1 MMLHLEKSKGEE
13 AEAEENKPLLTEW
26 KTKWKKKTPNCLEN
40 LGVTQ
45 SPFGTALKK
54 KKKKRVEKQ

>member
-26 KTKWKKKTPNCLEN
+26 KTKWKKKHQT
-40 LGVTQ
+40 V
-45 SPFGTALKK
+45 
-54 KKKKRVEKQ
+54 